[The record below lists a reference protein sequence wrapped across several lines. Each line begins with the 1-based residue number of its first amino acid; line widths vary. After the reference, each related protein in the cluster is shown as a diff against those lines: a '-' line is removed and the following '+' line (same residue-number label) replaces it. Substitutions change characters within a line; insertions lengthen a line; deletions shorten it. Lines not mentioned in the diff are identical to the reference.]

1 MLQQLVS
8 WQQLNYLFIYCLCR
22 ILSANCCLCNCNCN
36 AMLCNML
43 SYLLP
48 ASCTVDKRESARERG
63 ERESEAGER
72 SPDLDQSVARLIE
85 PLVRF
90 YCHNKS
96 IFTVQQFVALPEN
109 NLQPIV
115 ACCIVC
121 CNTCNAR
128 AVGCKFRCSLR
139 WRLSVRRRKLE
150 NLQLLHR
157 VGRGGGRHC
166 KSCGRGRVYDFLID
180 LAAIRKCYA
189 KCMLA

>member
-1 MLQQLVS
+1 
-8 WQQLNYLFIYCLCR
+8 
-22 ILSANCCLCNCNCN
+22 
-36 AMLCNML
+36 MLCNML
-43 SYLLP
+43 SYLLA

-157 VGRGGGRHC
+157 AEEGEGGRHC
-166 KSCGRGRVYDFLID
+166 ERCGRGRVYDFLID
-180 LAAIRKCYA
+180 LAAIQKCYA